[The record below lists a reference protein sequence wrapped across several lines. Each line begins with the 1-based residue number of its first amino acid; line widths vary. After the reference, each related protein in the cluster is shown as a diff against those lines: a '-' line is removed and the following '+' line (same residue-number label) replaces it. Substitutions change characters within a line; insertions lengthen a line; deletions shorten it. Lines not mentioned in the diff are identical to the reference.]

1 MKDLLIEIL
10 VEEIPAN
17 FAVPAIV
24 SFQKIFE
31 TLLKNNSITYKN
43 CTNFTTPRRLALLIT
58 ELSENAKDELIE
70 TKGPMYD
77 VAFNNGE
84 PTKVGIGFFSANNLD
99 INTLKNLDENES
111 IEKPFLKEI
120 NGKKY
125 IFIKKE
131 KKGEITEELIR
142 ANLERILS
150 EINFNKKMRW
160 ADKDFPFVRPIRGIT
175 LLYGSTV
182 IDAEVAGIKTGNKL
196 TGHRLLSPEFEVIKN
211 PSDYEDMMMKK
222 NVMVNR
228 DKRLEYIKNAID
240 EIEKKYNAS
249 AVDKNKVANIVVDL
263 VEYPYLLSTEF
274 DEKFLEVPDEVLIS
288 EMIEHQKY
296 FPLKDKN
303 GKLTNIFIITANQP
317 ETPFIIAGN
326 IRVLAAR
333 LSDGRFLYQEDLKN
347 GLDEM
352 NKRLSMLLFR
362 ANMGSVLDKVERLKK
377 NTPLLIKLLG
387 IEDKKDDVITTLNYM
402 KSDLVSNMVYNFP
415 ELQGIMGSYFATY
428 SGFKSEIALSIK
440 EHYQPIFSGD
450 IMPSNDLGKTAS
462 ILDKLDNIISGF
474 YVGDIPTGSQDPNG
488 LRRQALGIIN
498 ILISSE
504 KHIDIRVLIENMIST
519 MPEKA
524 LKNDS
529 KNLVDDILVFFKSRF
544 ENELNNKFSH
554 DAIYG
559 VLATGVNDIYDSYLK
574 IVAVDSF
581 RQTNKDLFDNLL
593 TIFKRINNII
603 KKSDAGSINE
613 TILKEDAEK
622 NLYSVYKTKL
632 KTVNDFI
639 NSKNYENAFKE
650 LSEIY
655 EPLGKFFDDVM
666 VMDKDETIKNNRI
679 ALLASIDK
687 LFKTM
692 LDFSVLIK

>member
-10 VEEIPAN
+10 VEEIPAD

-31 TLLKNNSITYKN
+31 SLLKNNSISYKN

-58 ELSENAKDELIE
+58 ELSESAKDELIE

-77 VAFNNGE
+77 AAFNNGE

-99 INTLKNLDENES
+99 INTLKNLDKNES

-142 ANLERILS
+142 CNLERILS

-175 LLYGSTV
+175 LLYGSTI

-196 TGHRLLSPEFEVIKN
+196 TGHRLLSPEFEEIKK

-228 DKRLEYIKNAID
+228 DKRLEYIKNAIED
-240 EIEKKYNAS
+240 IEKKYDAS
-249 AVDKNKVANIVVDL
+249 AIDKNKVANIVVDL
-263 VEYPYLLSTEF
+263 VEYPYLLTTKF

-303 GKLTNIFIITANQP
+303 DKLTNIFIITANQP

-326 IRVLAAR
+326 IRVLTAR
-333 LSDGRFLYQEDLKN
+333 LSDGRFLYQEDIKN

-377 NTPLLIKLLG
+377 NAPLLIKLIN
-387 IEDKKDDVITTLNYM
+387 IEEKRDDIITTLNYM

-428 SGFKSEIALSIK
+428 NGFKSEIALSIK
-440 EHYQPIFSGD
+440 EHYRPIFSGD
-450 IMPSNDLGKTAS
+450 IIPSNDLGKTAS

-498 ILISSE
+498 ILISWK
-504 KHIDIRVLIENMIST
+504 KHIDIRNLIENMIST

-529 KNLVDDILVFFKSRF
+529 KNLLDDILLFFKSRF

-559 VLATGVNDIYDSYLK
+559 VLAIGIDDVYDSYLK
-574 IVAVDSF
+574 IVAVDNF
-581 RQTNKDLFDNLL
+581 RETNKDLFNNLL
-593 TIFKRINNII
+593 TVFKRINNII
-603 KKSDAGSINE
+603 KKSDIGNINE
-613 TILKEDAEK
+613 GILKEDAEK
-622 NLYSVYKTKL
+622 NLYSIYKTKL
-632 KTVNDFI
+632 SAVNNFI

-692 LDFSVLIK
+692 LDFSILIK